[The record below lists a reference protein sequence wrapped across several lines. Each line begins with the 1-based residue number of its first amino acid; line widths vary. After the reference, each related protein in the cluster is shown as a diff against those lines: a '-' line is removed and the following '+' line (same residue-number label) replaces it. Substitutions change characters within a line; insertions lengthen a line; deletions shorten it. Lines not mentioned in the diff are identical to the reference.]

1 VETSRTY
8 RGVTPAQR
16 RAERRERLL
25 AAGLELFGTVG
36 YAHTSVRAVSAAA
49 SLNSR
54 YFYESFG
61 SREDL
66 LYSVYQRIL
75 TDIFTRASEAVVQED
90 TIEGKARAGL
100 RAGWTAVT
108 EDRRKARIV
117 ALEVVGVSERM
128 ERLRRESRRALAQ
141 LTAEQ
146 ALSLAGG
153 VTLRLDPV
161 LTARALMG
169 GVVEVL
175 LAWINGDVDASVDE
189 VVEHFT
195 VLFTAAAFAAVGEQA
210 PGPGAEDKRLPPS
223 RPACPPAGPRAPQ
236 PARVP
241 PSRPACRDNAE
252 DRCYVSF

>member
-36 YAHTSVRAVSAAA
+36 YAQTSVRAISAAA

-66 LYSVYQRIL
+66 LYSVYQRII
-75 TDIFTRASEAVVQED
+75 TDIFTRASEAVAQED

-128 ERLRRESRRALAQ
+128 ERLRRDSRRALAQ

-153 VTLRLDPV
+153 VSLRLDPV

-175 LAWINGDVDASVDE
+175 LAWINGDVDASADE

-195 VLFTAAAFAAVGEQA
+195 VLFTAAAFAAVGDEA
-210 PGPGAEDKRLPPS
+210 PGPGAEGSQSLAGKRL
-223 RPACPPAGPRAPQ
+223 RPAGVPR
-236 PARVP
+236 
-241 PSRPACRDNAE
+241 
-252 DRCYVSF
+252 